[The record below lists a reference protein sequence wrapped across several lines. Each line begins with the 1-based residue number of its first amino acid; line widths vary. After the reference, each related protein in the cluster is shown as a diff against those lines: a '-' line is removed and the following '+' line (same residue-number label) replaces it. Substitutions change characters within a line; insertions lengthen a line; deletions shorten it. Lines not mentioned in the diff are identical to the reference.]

1 MITVVWHIARDYYTI
16 SGRMCPTPGFLLFG
30 GSDTVLCLQPPTASL
45 PQASEV
51 VTTFRNG
58 G

>member
-1 MITVVWHIARDYYTI
+1 MARDYYTI